1 MTRIRVVGRL
11 RRQAILI
18 RAWLPLL
25 IVAFAVGCGTPPQGA
40 SVTPS
45 AEATASVTGSAQP
58 GAKPTAWPGNAVIG
72 IEAMGVAD
80 GQIAAGLNDLNRA
93 IATEDLGLMR
103 RAADGLAGTDVLLRN
118 VDRIK
123 GFEPMRSFAERYAAA
138 VSAISSAATSLRSAI
153 DAEDATAITT
163 SSKALIAALGSYTD
177 VQPDLAAWVEQSIT
191 QRRLLTQ

>member
-11 RRQAILI
+11 GRQAILI

-25 IVAFAVGCGTPPQGA
+25 IVGFAVGCGTPPQGA

-163 SSKALIAALGSYTD
+163 SSQALIAALGSYTD

>member
-11 RRQAILI
+11 GRQAILI

-25 IVAFAVGCGTPPQGA
+25 IVGFAVGCGTPPQGA